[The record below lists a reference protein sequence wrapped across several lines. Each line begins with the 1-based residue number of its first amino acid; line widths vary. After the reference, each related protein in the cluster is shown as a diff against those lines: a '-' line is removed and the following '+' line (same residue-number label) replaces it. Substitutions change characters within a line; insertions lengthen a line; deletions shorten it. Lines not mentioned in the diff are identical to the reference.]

1 MATNVLHE
9 TQQLPFKDSGVP
21 AERQLSVLQVH
32 TAQGAGI
39 QAVLSPPPRLHLPL
53 APLNDTATRLPADF
67 HLGLTLPQIL
77 PDFVGESGTR
87 RPVLLQTLEAR
98 PCPAPQVPHHLTM
111 KFHILVFLRA
121 AVGRTVTIKRCPV
134 VSIT

>member
-111 KFHILVFLRA
+111 KFHILVLLRA